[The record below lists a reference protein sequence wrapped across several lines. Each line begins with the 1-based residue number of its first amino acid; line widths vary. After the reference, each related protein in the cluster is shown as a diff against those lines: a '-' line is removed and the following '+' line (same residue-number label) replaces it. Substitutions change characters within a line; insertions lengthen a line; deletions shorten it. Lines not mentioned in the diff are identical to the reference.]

1 MAIYAIADLHLSF
14 NTDKPMNIFGWSN
27 YEEKIKEDWL
37 SKVKNDDIVL
47 LLGDF
52 SWEIKLKDTFKDFE
66 FINMLPGKKI
76 LLKGNHDLWWTT
88 IKSMRNFLQQQNI
101 KNVDFLYNNSYEFE
115 NKIICGTRGWNLTA
129 ENEQD
134 EKIINRE
141 VLRLNNSIEDGIKKY
156 GDKKEIIVC
165 MHYPPITKESQDNEF
180 IRTLKK
186 YNIKRC
192 LYGHLHG
199 KAHQN
204 AVEGLK
210 EGIEYTMV
218 SCDYTNFKLIQ
229 IK

>member
-37 SKVKNDDIVL
+37 SKVNNDDIVL

-101 KNVDFLYNNSYEFE
+101 KNIDFLYNNSYEFE

-141 VLRLNNSIEDGIKKY
+141 VLRLNNSIEDGTKKY

-165 MHYPPITKESQDNEF
+165 MHYPPITKENQDNQF

-186 YNIKRC
+186 YNVKRC

-210 EGIEYTMV
+210 DGIEYTMV